1 LLRGFPRLIFFFLHT
16 PLHRRLFAAPLLL
29 PHLLLRLHPLAQQL
43 RRSTAGLRVLAGL
56 GARSLKAQMRAA
68 NRAGARWTLIIGDSE
83 LAAGTVVCKNMA
95 ASQQESVPREAVLDW
110 LVTAARA

>member
-1 LLRGFPRLIFFFLHT
+1 MTAQAG
-16 PLHRRLFAAPLLL
+16 AAADVFIVALGEVAGVAALE
-29 PHLLLRLHPLAQQL
+29 LAQQL